1 MTPSQRNQFV
11 VFSWTPEGRA
21 LIGMDPPAPTLGSQ
35 TAVEEGLVARL
46 RRLGGRFETP
56 IFYLLLLAISGFA
69 LGYAVQVLPR

>member
-1 MTPSQRNQFV
+1 MAPSQPGQFV

-21 LIGMDPPAPTLGSQ
+21 LIAVDPPAPAVDSQ
-35 TAVEEGLVARL
+35 TVAEEGLRSRL

-69 LGYAVQVLPR
+69 LGYAVEVLPR